1 MAPAKTLNSLVE
13 DKSIE
18 SRFVRD
24 EDERPKVA
32 YNEFSN
38 DIPVISLAG
47 LEEEDGRRGEICKKI
62 VEAFE
67 EWGIF
72 QIVDH
77 GVDTKLVSEMT
88 RLAKQFFALPPEEK
102 LRFDMTGGKK
112 GGFLVSSHLQ
122 VNYFPNPILCTCDRC
137 FYIT

>member
-13 DKSIE
+13 EKSIE

-77 GVDTKLVSEMT
+77 AV
-88 RLAKQFFALPPEEK
+88 FALPPEEK
-102 LRFDMTGGKK
+102 LRLDMTRGKK

-122 VNYFPNPILCTCDRC
+122 VNYFLNPINCISSF
-137 FYIT
+137 FYVT